1 MSTPTFSICHAT
13 LGRPEKAI
21 AAMRMWFDRADRP
34 QDVEYIFAC
43 NYGDPSAEMIQSTLT
58 YTNSPARVIMGDF
71 PGSAAAW
78 DAAAKASQ
86 GTILIQAQDD
96 VEPPQ
101 GWDTELVKRASLVSV
116 EQQLIQSGAIWPDWK
131 MMPFFIA
138 VSDGYRKD
146 TFCFMAIMSRAYY
159 ERKGEFI
166 HPGFLSVFSD
176 DDVFYRARRD
186 ARDGKCALIE
196 ARDLVFLH
204 RHHYHDPAVRYDAT
218 YAKENSSEAYAQG
231 ATLFAQR
238 NPEAATDGLKNW

>member
-13 LGRPEKAI
+13 LGRPEKAV

-43 NYGDPSAEMIQSTLT
+43 NCGDPSAEMIQSTLT

-78 DAAAKASQ
+78 DAAAKVST

-96 VEPPQ
+96 VEPPK
-101 GWDTELVKRASLVSV
+101 GWDTKLMLSLADYS
-116 EQQLIQSGAIWPDWK
+116 EADTEG
-131 MMPFFIA
+131 PFMSAEPSFIA

-146 TFCFMAIMSRAYY
+146 AFCFMAIMSRAYY
-159 ERKGEFI
+159 EQKGEFI
-166 HPGFLSVFSD
+166 HPGYLSVFSD
-176 DDVFYRARRD
+176 DDVYYRAKRD
-186 ARDGKCALIE
+186 SRDGRCTLIE

-204 RHHYHDPAVRYDAT
+204 RHHYHDPAVPHDAT

-231 ATLFAQR
+231 AALFAQR
-238 NPEAATDGLKNW
+238 NPEAATDGLKDWN